1 MMPLLAAQNVMAS
14 SKQNNKHTDFITIRG
29 ARVHNLKGVDCQIPK
44 NQLTVITGL
53 SGSGKS
59 SLAFDTVYA
68 EGQRRYVESL
78 SSYARQFLELQDK
91 PDCDEI
97 SGLSPTIA
105 IEQRTISAN
114 PRSTVGTVTEV
125 YDYLRLLFARAGR
138 PYCPHCDIPVVQ
150 EPPHEIAKRIRT
162 LIDDGPIAILA
173 PVVRDE
179 KGVHKHLLDWAH
191 KSGYG
196 EVRYNGVFAP
206 TTEIKSMR
214 REREHKSTIDI
225 VIGRYDQHDES
236 PKLEEQVAKAFELA
250 DGFLTVHH
258 VNSEEDSRY
267 SLRLTCAECG
277 FNLPELEPRLFSFNS
292 PHGACPECTGLGT
305 KLKVEPDL
313 VMPNRRLTL
322 AQGAIK
328 PWTRIAGNQAWY
340 SKLLQAVAETHAFSL
355 DAPVD
360 SLGKDVVNIIL
371 YGTGEETYLIDN
383 QRVTFDGVIP
393 NLEKRH
399 RETDSDYVRKEI
411 EGYMNVVLC
420 PACEGKRLRPEA
432 LGVKFGGRSIAEV
445 VGQSLET
452 SAEFFAGLQKQAAAL
467 NSAAAGGKAKA
478 KAGGKKAAKAA
489 PATKLDLSDREA
501 KIAGQALREVVIR
514 LNNLTEVGLG
524 YLTMDRAAV
533 TLSGGELQ
541 RVRLATQLGTGLSG
555 VIYILDE
562 PSIGLHPRDN
572 DRLIAALK
580 KLRDIGNTV
589 IVVEHDEAA
598 IEAADYVID
607 VGPGAGEFGGEI
619 VSAGTAAQIKKDKNS
634 LTGRYLTGADEIE
647 VPKRTRKGN
656 GRSLTI
662 KGAKEFNLKNVDVK
676 VPLGM
681 FVCVTGVSGS
691 GKSTLILDIL
701 SKSLTRKLYRTKD
714 APGKHKEIKGMNE
727 LDKVISIDQSPIGRT
742 PRSNPATYTG
752 VFTAIRDLFTEVPE
766 AKMKGYDAGKF
777 SFNVKGGG
785 RCEACA
791 GEGMVR
797 IEMQFLPDVYI
808 DCTECGGKRYNHE
821 ALEIH
826 YKDKTIADILE
837 MSVEEATNF
846 FTDQPLIHDK
856 LTVLKEV
863 GLGYIKLGQ
872 PATTLSGGEAQRVK
886 LATELSRRAT
896 GRTLYIL
903 DEPTTGLHFDDIK
916 RLLGV
921 LNALV
926 DKGNS
931 VLVIEHNL
939 DVIKSAD
946 WILDLGPEG
955 GDGGGQ
961 LVGQGVPRDIVK
973 LKGSWTGKYLKD
985 AFKTKPGAAKKA
997 AKKAPV
1003 KTKPKAKAK
1012 AAA

>member
-1 MMPLLAAQNVMAS
+1 MPKSRKISDHIVV
-14 SKQNNKHTDFITIRG
+14 RG
-29 ARVHNLKGVDCQIPK
+29 ARVHNLKNVDCEIPK
-44 NQLTVITGL
+44 NKLTVITGL

-59 SLAFDTVYA
+59 SLAFDTIYA

-78 SSYARQFLELQDK
+78 SSYARQFLEMQDK

-125 YDYLRLLFARAGR
+125 YDYLRILFARAGR
-138 PYCPHCDIPVVQ
+138 PHCPHCDLPVVQ
-150 EPPHEIAKRIRT
+150 EGLHEIARRVRE
-162 LIDDGPIAILA
+162 LIDDASIAIMS

-179 KGVHKHLLDWAH
+179 KGVHRHLLEWAL
-191 KSGYG
+191 KSGFG
-196 EVRYNGVFAP
+196 EVRYNDVFAP
-206 TTEIKSMR
+206 TDEIKGMR
-214 REREHKSTIDI
+214 RDREKRSTID
-225 VIGRYDQHDES
+225 VVVSRYDQHDES
-236 PKLEEQVAKAFELA
+236 PKLEEEITKAFDLA
-250 DGFLTVHH
+250 DGFMTIWREDT
-258 VNSEEDSRY
+258 EENIRFSQ
-267 SLRLTCAECG
+267 RLTCAKCG
-277 FNLPELEPRLFSFNS
+277 FNLPALEPRLFSFNS

-313 VMPNRRLTL
+313 VMPNTRLTL

-328 PWTRIAGNQAWY
+328 PWTRIAGNQTYY
-340 SKLLQAVAETHAFSL
+340 SKLLAAVAETHGFSL
-355 DAPVD
+355 DAPVAKLNRR
-360 SLGKDVVNIIL
+360 SLDIVL
-371 YGTGEETYLIDN
+371 FGTGEETYLVDN
-383 QRVTFDGVIP
+383 QRVTFEGVVP

-411 EGYMNVVLC
+411 EGYMNIVIC
-420 PACEGKRLRPEA
+420 PDCKGKRLRPEA
-432 LGVKFGGRSIAEV
+432 LGVTFGAKTIADI
-445 VGQSLET
+445 VGLSVE
-452 SAEFFAGLQKQAAAL
+452 AAEEFFNGLMSLIDTKKGTKKK
-467 NSAAAGGKAKA
+467 SAKDNDA
-478 KAGGKKAAKAA
+478 
-489 PATKLDLSDREA
+489 LSDREA
-501 KIAGQALREVVIR
+501 KISSQALREVAIR
-514 LNNLTEVGLG
+514 LKNLAGVGLG
-524 YLTMDRAAV
+524 YLTLDRAAV
-533 TLSGGELQ
+533 SLSGGELQ

-572 DRLIAALK
+572 DRLIFALK

-589 IVVEHDEAA
+589 IVVEHDTAMM
-598 IEAADYVID
+598 EAADLVID
-607 VGPGAGEFGGEI
+607 VGPGAGAFGGEI
-619 VSAGTAAQIKKDKNS
+619 VSEGTADHIKKDKNS
-634 LTGRYLTGADEIE
+634 LTGQYMCGKMEIAL
-647 VPKRTRKGN
+647 PKKYRKGT
-656 GRSLTI
+656 GRHLTI
-662 KGAKEFNLKNVDVK
+662 KGASEFNLKNVNVK
-676 VPLGM
+676 IPLGM

-701 SKSLTRKLYRTKD
+701 SRTLTRKLYRTK
-714 APGKHKEIKGMNE
+714 AIPGAHKEIKGMNE

-785 RCEACA
+785 RCEACS

-808 DCTECGGKRYNHE
+808 DCSECHGRRYNAE

-826 YKDKTIADILE
+826 YKHKTIADILE

-846 FTDQPLIHDK
+846 FSDQPLIHDK

-946 WILDLGPEG
+946 WIMDLGPEG
-955 GDGGGQ
+955 GDEGGELIAEGT
-961 LVGQGVPRDIVK
+961 PRDIVK
-973 LKGSWTGKYLKD
+973 AKNSWTAKYLKPVLKS
-985 AFKTKPGAAKKA
+985 ALVANKKAPAKKIAAKK
-997 AKKAPV
+997 KVKA
-1003 KTKPKAKAK
+1003 
-1012 AAA
+1012 